1 MLCIRRNRERK
12 RNMVKYFGFVAVVA
26 PWRVTNSKIADRY
39 GVTQGIYD
47 TITIGDLLVNAI

>member
-26 PWRVTNSKIADRY
+26 PWRGTNSKIADRY
-39 GVTQGIYD
+39 GTTQGIYGAV
-47 TITIGDLLVNAI
+47 TIGDLLVNAI